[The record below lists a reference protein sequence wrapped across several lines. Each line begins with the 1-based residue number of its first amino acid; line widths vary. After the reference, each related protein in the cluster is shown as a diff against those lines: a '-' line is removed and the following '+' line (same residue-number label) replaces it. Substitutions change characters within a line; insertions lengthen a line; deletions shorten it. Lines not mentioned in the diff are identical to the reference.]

1 MDDLS
6 QLFQL
11 LSEPVRL
18 DLLGILH
25 HGEQC
30 VCKLYEALSLPQS
43 TVSRHLALLRNA
55 GLVAAR
61 RKGTWMHY
69 RLAPELWKDSWRKVL
84 PGILK
89 ESGAR
94 VKIGKGNSVC
104 VVKPRAKRGLVA
116 SQSAMKRTHG
126 SLSARSVK
134 SR

>member
-1 MDDLS
+1 MEDLA

-30 VCKLYEALSLPQS
+30 VCKLYEALNLPQS

-69 RLAPELWKDSWRKVL
+69 RLAPELWRSDWRNVL
-84 PGILK
+84 KPILRDVAGRMDPTGTK
-89 ESGAR
+89 TNDCSLAAR
-94 VKIGKGNSVC
+94 G
-104 VVKPRAKRGLVA
+104 
-116 SQSAMKRTHG
+116 
-126 SLSARSVK
+126 RSRK
-134 SR
+134 HAATEA